1 MAKFNELV
9 SKVIVHKDTKA
20 DQLQNVLLWVTKN
33 TGLEVLHKVEKHP
46 VKLKVTKKWDI
57 DHLYLIG
64 LRNNL

>member
-33 TGLEVLHKVEKHP
+33 TGLEVLHKPEKHP
-46 VKLKVTKKWDI
+46 VKLKVTKK
-57 DHLYLIG
+57 
-64 LRNNL
+64 